1 MLLLALILPWL
12 LNLQKAILNCC
23 LGCGDQGTVTGTW
36 LLGILACPLG
46 ALLSAPQRIGW
57 S

>member
-23 LGCGDQGTVTGTW
+23 LGCGDRGAVTGTW

-46 ALLSAPQRIGW
+46 ALLSAAQRIGW